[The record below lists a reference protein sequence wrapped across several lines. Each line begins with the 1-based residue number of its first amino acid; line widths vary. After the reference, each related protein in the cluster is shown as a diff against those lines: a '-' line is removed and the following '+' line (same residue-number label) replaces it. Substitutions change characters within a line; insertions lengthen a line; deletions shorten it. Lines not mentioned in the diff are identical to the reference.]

1 MKKKKKAKQTNKTPS
16 PQTTNLASIIF
27 LLPFSSHQHFALTS
41 VAFSGSGVALKM
53 SVTQLFSLGN
63 GLHFCLAVSNL
74 LFFVFFLFKFFL
86 NFYALKRLFPC
97 KIWSVSVSWYLKD
110 LNLAGSRFYIKYHK
124 LLNFHF
130 SFWTFG
136 WLPMC
141 WYV

>member
-1 MKKKKKAKQTNKTPS
+1 MKQKQKAKQTNKTPS

-86 NFYALKRLFPC
+86 SLCVYDICVHVCTCMHVSAYVC
-97 KIWSVSVSWYLKD
+97 DYGHMYSVAHRWRSEDKL
-110 LNLAGSRFYIKYHK
+110 GS
-124 LLNFHF
+124 
-130 SFWTFG
+130 
-136 WLPMC
+136 
-141 WYV
+141 